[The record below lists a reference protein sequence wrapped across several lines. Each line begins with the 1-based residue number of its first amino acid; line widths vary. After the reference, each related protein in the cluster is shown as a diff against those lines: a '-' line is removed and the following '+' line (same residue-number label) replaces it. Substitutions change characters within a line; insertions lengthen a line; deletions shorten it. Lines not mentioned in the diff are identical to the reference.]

1 MKDTRILLAVILTSV
16 FLIITGITYAYF
28 SLVVSGND
36 VAQYVSGDGS
46 ASNPFVIK

>member
-1 MKDTRILLAVILTSV
+1 MKDKRILLAVLLTSV

-36 VAQYVSGDGS
+36 VAETINVSTTKMD
-46 ASNPFVIK
+46 NY